1 MAKSNKSITEET
13 IYKPK
18 KDEPGAL
25 ADAVHNWDKT
35 HPLKNPK
42 GLDGGGNPSV
52 KADQWAKAI
61 TALHSMMNSC
71 ERWCGASRGRR
82 YSES

>member
-18 KDEPGAL
+18 
-25 ADAVHNWDKT
+25 

-71 ERWCGASRGRR
+71 ERWRGASRGRC